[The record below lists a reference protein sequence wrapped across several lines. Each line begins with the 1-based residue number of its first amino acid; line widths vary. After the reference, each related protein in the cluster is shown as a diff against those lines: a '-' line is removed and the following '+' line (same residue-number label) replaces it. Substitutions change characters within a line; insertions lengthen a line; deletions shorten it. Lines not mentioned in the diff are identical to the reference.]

1 VKKRNT
7 YTLIILF
14 VLFQSAFVYSDEFT
28 LSAKFGPIK
37 KIIYKFSYEMEVE
50 NNNYNLEFKI
60 SSQDNIVKFI
70 TNETSGKG
78 FSKGKINENVFIPK
92 NYQYIEKKESSL
104 KKYLIDFNDPNNIK
118 GIRIPSYDKSK
129 LTPIDKE
136 MLVGVLDPVLIF
148 YKLANFLDLK
158 NCNSNFKIYDAKR
171 RLDLMVT
178 KISES
183 QKGFKCLMTSK
194 KIGGYKIKNKIDPLE
209 IPYEMII
216 EFKYIGDVLRMTSI
230 EGKNSMLSMIIE
242 RI

>member
-1 VKKRNT
+1 MKKRNT